1 MEVTTA
7 MYFKL
12 AIKNVRKSVKDF
24 TIYFLTLAFGVCLF
38 YVFNSIESQQSMLDI
53 SESQH
58 ELLEIMTQTLGY
70 VSVFI
75 TFVLGFL
82 IIYAN
87 NFLIRRRKKELGLY
101 MTLGMDRS
109 KISRILIA
117 ETFLIGVVAL
127 AVRNQYRGQQSFCI
141 IQQISDFLIRR
152 MFPLFNRIQIGR
164 RE

>member
-1 MEVTTA
+1 

-127 AVRNQYRGQQSFCI
+127 AVGLLVGVFAAQGMHADC
-141 IQQISDFLIRR
+141 
-152 MFPLFNRIQIGR
+152 P
-164 RE
+164 